1 MAVEERPYCR
11 QPADDL
17 LIADLIDAQPGHA
30 RHLADQSCRLSS
42 PDAQSG
48 RYARLWQ
55 DTDGQLAGL
64 AAWQAPWAALDLFV
78 RDGPHRRAVVDA
90 TFGWANSLFRE
101 LDDER
106 GFALP
111 YWPEC
116 RTDDQGTVGLAKA
129 RGFIM
134 SEQRHAYLE
143 RPLTGRLAQARHA
156 ASDVALS
163 RLPQGVR
170 LREPAGESEA
180 RAYAELHR
188 AASGTQSMTG
198 QWRDR
203 TWRMP
208 QYQQDP

>member
-1 MAVEERPYCR
+1 MAVEERPYCG

-116 RTDDQGTVGLAKA
+116 RTDHQDTVGLAKA

-163 RLPQGVR
+163 RLPQGLR